1 VSAPSI
7 VWLGPLLD
15 PSGYSDEARG
25 FLRALEAHGVAPTA
39 MCSTS
44 VGVEAGLTPED
55 QDMLNRQG
63 ARPPRPPYVI
73 VHHYVPGPGQQS
85 AAGMPNVARVM
96 FETDSL
102 PESWLPLLLE
112 RDEIWVP
119 GRHNVETFE
128 RGGIPAE
135 KLKVLGGTLDFDL
148 FKPGVEPLDLDVE
161 GDPFVFVTNFDF
173 SERKAWEKL
182 ILAWAGAFDATDP
195 VCLVLKTGSYWD
207 DDAKVRG
214 KIERFVER
222 EVGGFHKLAPLRI
235 YTSTLPSAV
244 LPQFYAAADAYVL
257 ASRGEGWGRPY
268 MEAMA
273 MGLPTIASRWSGNLE
288 FMHDG
293 NSWLVDGEL
302 VRVPD
307 DADLINGLYQGHRWF
322 EPDVHSLVEAMR
334 AVAGDP
340 AAARAKAAGARDELI
355 ARFGPEATARRVREL
370 AEGALAGFG
379 LDSSRSDRSA
389 ARRACAIDEART
401 VGVLAFGDELA
412 ARPELLRAYGERFGP
427 GDDVT
432 LVIYSPGGDS
442 AELETRLFAAAAAA
456 GLDGEDTADLLAL
469 PLGERLGDES
479 LLAASVDA
487 LLSGGEPAWPF
498 SELPRFGESTVDALR
513 EFASRTNT

>member
-25 FLRALEAHGVAPTA
+25 FLRAIEAKGVAPTA
-39 MCSTS
+39 ICSTS
-44 VGVEAGLTPED
+44 VGVDAGLTPADTE
-55 QDMLNRQG
+55 MLARQG
-63 ARPPRPPYVI
+63 ARPPRTPYVV
-73 VHHYVPGPGQQS
+73 VHHYVPGFGQQV
-85 AAGMPNVARVM
+85 ADGMPNVARVM

-102 PESWLPLLLE
+102 PHSWLPLLLA
-112 RDEIWVP
+112 RDEVWVP
-119 GRHNVETFE
+119 GQHNVETFE

-135 KLKVLGGTLDFDL
+135 RIKVLGGTLDFDL
-148 FKPGVEPLDLDVE
+148 FKPGVEPLDLDVQ
-161 GDPFVFVTNFDF
+161 GDPFVFVTNFDL
-173 SERKAWEKL
+173 SERKAWTQL
-182 ILAWAGAFDATDP
+182 IRAWSRAFEAGDP

-207 DDAKVRG
+207 DDAKVRA

-222 EVGGFHKLAPLRI
+222 ELGGFHKLAPLRI

-293 NSWLVDGEL
+293 NSWLVDGDL
-302 VRVPD
+302 VPVPD
-307 DADLINGLYQGHRWF
+307 DADLINSLYQGHKWF
-322 EPDVHSLVEAMR
+322 EPDVESLAAAMR
-334 AVAGDP
+334 EIAGEP
-340 AAARAKAAGARDELI
+340 VAARSKAAGARDELI
-355 ARFGPEATARRVREL
+355 ARFGPEVTARRVCEL
-370 AEGALAGFG
+370 AEAAL
-379 LDSSRSDRSA
+379 SSYGPPDAARDRSA

-401 VGVLAFGDELA
+401 IGVLAFGDELA
-412 ARPELLRAYGERFGP
+412 ERPELLRAYGERFGP

-432 LVIYSPGGDS
+432 LVIYSPGGDA
-442 AELETRLFAAAAAA
+442 AELEARLFAAAAAA
-456 GLDGEDTADLLAL
+456 GLDAEDTADLLAL
-469 PLGERLGDES
+469 PLGQRLGDES

-498 SELPRFGESTVDALR
+498 SELPRFGESGLDALHA
-513 EFASRTNT
+513 FASRTGP

>member
-25 FLRALEAHGVAPTA
+25 FLRAIEAHGMAPTA
-39 MCSTS
+39 ICSTS

-55 QDMLNRQG
+55 AEMIARQG
-63 ARPPRPPYVI
+63 ARPPRAPYVV
-73 VHHYVPGPGQQS
+73 VHHYVPGPGQQV
-85 AAGMPNVARVM
+85 AADMPNVARVM

-102 PESWLPLLLE
+102 PESWLPLLLD
-112 RDEIWVP
+112 RDEVWVP

-128 RGGIPAE
+128 RGGIPADRI
-135 KLKVLGGTLDFDL
+135 KVLGGTLDFDL
-148 FKPGVEPLDLDVE
+148 FKPGVEPLDLDVQ

-182 ILAWAGAFDATDP
+182 IFAWARAFEPTDP

-207 DDAKVRG
+207 DDATVRG
-214 KIERFVER
+214 KIEGFVER
-222 EVGGFHKLAPLRI
+222 ELGGFHKLAPLRI

-293 NSWLVDGEL
+293 NSWLVDGDL
-302 VRVPD
+302 VPVPD
-307 DADLINGLYQGHRWF
+307 DADLINSLYRGHKWF
-322 EPDVHSLVEAMR
+322 EPDVGSLADAMR
-334 AVAGDP
+334 DIAGNP
-340 AAARAKAAGARDELI
+340 AAARAKAAGARDELM
-355 ARFGPEATARRVREL
+355 ARFGPEITARRIREL
-370 AEGALAGFG
+370 AEGALSSYGPAGAA
-379 LDSSRSDRSA
+379 RDRSA

-401 VGVLAFGDELA
+401 IGVLAFGDELA
-412 ARPELLRAYGERFGP
+412 ERPELLHAYGERFGP

-432 LVIYSPGGDS
+432 LVIYSPGGDA
-442 AELETRLFAAAAAA
+442 AELESRLFAAAAAA

-469 PLGERLGDES
+469 PLGQRLGDES

-498 SELPRFGESTVDALR
+498 SELPRFGASGLDALHA
-513 EFASRTNT
+513 FASRTGT

>member
-1 VSAPSI
+1 MQQRR
-7 VWLGPLLD
+7 
-15 PSGYSDEARG
+15 E
-25 FLRALEAHGVAPTA
+25 PTA
-39 MCSTS
+39 AS
-44 VGVEAGLTPED
+44 VA
-55 QDMLNRQG
+55 
-63 ARPPRPPYVI
+63 I
-73 VHHYVPGPGQQS
+73 HHYVPGNNQHVI
-85 AAGMPNVARVM
+85 AEMPNVARAM

-102 PESWLPLLLE
+102 PESWLPLLLA
-112 RDEIWVP
+112 RDEVWVP
-119 GRHNVETFE
+119 GQHNVETFA
-128 RGGIPAE
+128 RGGIPE
-135 KLKVLGGTLDFDL
+135 DRIKVLGGTLDFDL
-148 FKPGVEPLDLDVE
+148 FKPGVEPLDLDIP

-182 ILAWAGAFDATDP
+182 ILAWARAFEASDP

-214 KIERFVER
+214 KIERFVQR

-235 YTSTLPSAV
+235 YTTTLPSAV

-288 FMHDG
+288 FMNDG

-302 VRVPD
+302 VPVPD
-307 DADLINGLYQGHRWF
+307 NADLINSLYQGHRWF
-322 EPDVHSLVEAMR
+322 EPDVESLVGAMR

-340 AAARAKAAGARDELI
+340 AAARARAAGARDELI
-355 ARFGPEATARRVREL
+355 ARFGPEVTARRVREL
-370 AEGALAGFG
+370 ASGALAGFG
-379 LDSSRSDRSA
+379 LDSVPSDRSA
-389 ARRACAIDEART
+389 ARRACSIDEARS
-401 VGVLAFGDELA
+401 VSVLAFGDELA
-412 ARPELLRAYGERFGP
+412 DRPELLRAYGERFGP

-432 LVIYSPGGDS
+432 LIIYSPGGDS
-442 AELETRLFAAAAAA
+442 ADLEARLFAAAAEA

-469 PLGERLGDES
+469 PLGHRLGDES

-498 SELPRFGESTVDALR
+498 SELPRFGESTLDALH
-513 EFASRTNT
+513 EFASRTNP